1 MRRWDRLV
9 EEYVESCRARGLAE
23 VSVERIRGELDRWG
37 AWMKRR
43 RPRRRLEEVDAEL
56 IVAYVRTRTAFR
68 AKSTVSGAVSTMRGM
83 GEFLVSRGV
92 WSSNPLRWI
101 RGPKLDPR
109 ARVPRRIGSEQMER
123 LWTTAASH
131 RFVYQRYLWTTVLAV
146 LYGTGLRRGEL
157 ERLDLSSWD
166 REEGVLA
173 VDGRKTGWMRR
184 VPVPGLAESCL
195 ESYLPQR
202 QLQLER
208 TRRWDEPA
216 LFVSHLGER
225 LSGPAVSRAVS
236 RLAGHAGLERITL
249 HAFRHSCASDLL
261 EAGVR
266 VPEVQQLLGHRAV
279 ITTVRYLEI
288 ADRQRH
294 AAIARHPINDFLAE
308 VAA

>member
-9 EEYVESCRARGLAE
+9 EEYVEGCRARGLAE
-23 VSVERIRGELDRWG
+23 GSLERIQGELDRWG
-37 AWMKRR
+37 TWLKRR
-43 RPRRRLEEVDAEL
+43 RPRPRLEEIDSQL
-56 IVAYVRTRTAFR
+56 IIAYVRSRTAFR
-68 AKSTVSGAVSTMRGM
+68 AKPTVAGAVSTMRGM
-83 GEFLVSRGV
+83 GEFLVWRGV
-92 WSSNPLRWI
+92 WSSNPLRWL

-109 ARVPRRIGSEQMER
+109 ARVPRRIGLEQMEQLWAAAAR
-123 LWTTAASH
+123 QRGSYHRHLWTA
-131 RFVYQRYLWTTVLAV
+131 VLSV

-166 REEGVLA
+166 REEGTLV

-184 VPVPGLAESCL
+184 VPVPDLAERCL

-208 TRRWDEPA
+208 TCRWGEAA

-225 LSGPAVSRAVS
+225 LSGAAVSRGVS
-236 RLAGHAGLERITL
+236 RLARQAGLEGVTL

-294 AAIARHPINDFLAE
+294 AAMALHPINDLLVE

>member
-9 EEYVESCRARGLAE
+9 DEYVEGCRARGLAE
-23 VSVERIRGELDRWG
+23 GSIERIRRELDRWG
-37 AWMKRR
+37 AWLKRR
-43 RPRRRLEEVDAEL
+43 RPHPRLEEIDSQL
-56 IVAYVRTRTAFR
+56 IVAYVRSRTAFR
-68 AKSTVSGAVSTMRGM
+68 AKSTVSGTVSTMRGM
-83 GEFLVSRGV
+83 GEFLVWRGM
-92 WSSNPLRWI
+92 WSSNPLRWL

-123 LWTTAASH
+123 LWSAAAGH
-131 RFVYQRYLWTTVLAV
+131 RAAYHRHLWTTVLSV

-166 REEGVLA
+166 REEGTLVI
-173 VDGRKTGWMRR
+173 DGRKTGWMRR
-184 VPVPGLAESCL
+184 VPVPDLAERCL

-208 TRRWDEPA
+208 SRRWEETA
-216 LFVSHLGER
+216 LLVNHLGER
-225 LSGPAVSRAVS
+225 LSGPAVSRGVS
-236 RLAGHAGLERITL
+236 RLAQQAGLERVTL